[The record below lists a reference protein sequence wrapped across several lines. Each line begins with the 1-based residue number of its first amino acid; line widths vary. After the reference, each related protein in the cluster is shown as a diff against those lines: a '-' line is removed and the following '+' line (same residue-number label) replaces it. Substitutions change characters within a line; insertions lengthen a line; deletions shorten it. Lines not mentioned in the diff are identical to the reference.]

1 MCNIFNDVQKDAGSD
16 MKSRTSG
23 ISLATRIRS
32 IQRGQGLIEQPWL
45 AFGRRPGETSQFMT
59 KQNSLA

>member
-1 MCNIFNDVQKDAGSD
+1 